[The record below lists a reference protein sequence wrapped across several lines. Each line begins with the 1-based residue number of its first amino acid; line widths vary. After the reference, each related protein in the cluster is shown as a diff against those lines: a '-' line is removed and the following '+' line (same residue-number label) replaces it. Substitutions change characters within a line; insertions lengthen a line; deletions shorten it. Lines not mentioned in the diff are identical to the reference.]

1 MYYTDDPVADYHTY
15 AADQERELAKL
26 PKCYV
31 CGEAIQDDYCYM
43 VNDEPVCEECMN
55 RDYRV
60 STEELM
66 NH

>member
-1 MYYTDDPVADYHTY
+1 MYYTNDPIADYHTY
-15 AADQERELAKL
+15 AADQESELAKL
-26 PKCYV
+26 PRCSV
-31 CGEAIQDDYCYM
+31 CDEPIQDDYCYM